1 MKKYIVRFYGWE
13 EEMQGFNLSQEQVDK
28 LEEAVSSGKYE
39 SIDSM
44 GFDIEEIIGVDFF
57 DGDAFSMSRANYLP
71 DNTYIFVYDENEN
84 ELFSFDLNETSD
96 IEDHLDDND
105 EYFDY
110 YEGVTQMEFIP
121 VKDESENILFAT
133 STSKGG
139 LYEFHIES
147 DEVPKPEDF
156 SVVTGVIEMLDV
168 YYEFIE
174 HVYFKG
180 KRLEIEEW
188 LDNRGK
194 GIDIILTK
202 LQDLY
207 DFWEKNGIK
216 NPYVE

>member
-13 EEMQGFNLSQEQVDK
+13 EEMQGYSLSQEQVDK

-44 GFDIEEIIGVDFF
+44 GMDIEELIDVDFF
-57 DGDAFSMSRANYLP
+57 EGDVFSMSRANYQP

-84 ELFSFDLNETSD
+84 ELFSFDLNKMSD
-96 IEDHLDDND
+96 IEDQTED
-105 EYFDY
+105 FD
-110 YEGVTQMEFIP
+110 YEGVTQIEFITEKGG
-121 VKDESENILFAT
+121 VENILFVA
-133 STSKGG
+133 SSNKGG

-147 DEVPKPEDF
+147 EDVPKPEDF
-156 SVVTGVIEMLDV
+156 SIVTGIIEMLDV

-180 KRLEIEEW
+180 EKLEIEEW
-188 LDNRGK
+188 MDNRGK
-194 GIDIILTK
+194 GIDIRLTK

-207 DFWEKNGIK
+207 DFWEENGIK
-216 NPYVE
+216 NPYENKEK

>member
-44 GFDIEEIIGVDFF
+44 GMNIEEIIDVDFF
-57 DGDAFSMSRANYLP
+57 EGDAFSMSRANYVAS
-71 DNTYIFVYDENEN
+71 TYICVYDEDEN
-84 ELFSFDLNETSD
+84 ELFSFGLDEMSD
-96 IEDHLDDND
+96 IEDHIED
-105 EYFDY
+105 FD
-110 YEGVTQMEFIP
+110 YEGVTQIEFIP
-121 VKDESENILFAT
+121 EKGGVENVLFA
-133 STSKGG
+133 SASSKGG

-156 SVVTGVIEMLDV
+156 SIVTGIIEMLDV
-168 YYEFIE
+168 SYEFIE

-180 KRLEIEEW
+180 EKLEIEEW

-194 GIDIILTK
+194 GIDISLTK

-216 NPYVE
+216 NPYIE

>member
-13 EEMQGFNLSQEQVDK
+13 EEMNGFNLSQEQVDK
-28 LEEAVSSGKYE
+28 LEEAVNSGKYE

-44 GFDIEEIIGVDFF
+44 GFDIEEIIDINIFE
-57 DGDAFSMSRANYLP
+57 GDAFSMCKGNYLP
-71 DNTYIFVYDENEN
+71 NNTYISVYDENEN
-84 ELFSFDLNETSD
+84 ELFSFDPNEMGD
-96 IEDHLDDND
+96 IEDHTED
-105 EYFDY
+105 FD
-110 YEGVTQMEFIP
+110 YEGVTQIEFIP
-121 VKDESENILFAT
+121 VKDESENILFVA

-156 SVVTGVIEMLDV
+156 SIVTGIIEMLDI

-180 KRLEIEEW
+180 KKLEIEEW

-194 GIDIILTK
+194 GFDIRLTK

-207 DFWEKNGIK
+207 NFWEENGIK
-216 NPYVE
+216 NPHIE